1 MVVLPAGHGALQVL
15 PRFMDRLRTVR
26 EPSPR
31 TLMVSPLIALME
43 DQASRQGRVC
53 VEAVRRCPAFVCRG
67 D

>member
-15 PRFMDRLRTVR
+15 PRFMDRLRRVR
-26 EPSPR
+26 EPSPC

-43 DQASRQGRVC
+43 DQASRQGRVG
-53 VEAVRRCPAFVCRG
+53 VEAVGGYPAVVCRR